1 MLDFSHK
8 AALNYG
14 IGVTTIGGAGGFNRR
29 YRMGLL
35 DPRWVCYKVA
45 EEL

>member
-14 IGVTTIGGAGGFNRR
+14 IGVTTIGGEGGFNHR
-29 YRMGLL
+29 YRIGLL
-35 DPRWVCYKVA
+35 DPCRVCYKVS